1 MRSLVLS
8 AVLPLLFPAQ
18 ETEKLAASAAE
29 KIKSGDFDGAIADL
43 TKAIDQGARRADLYR
58 LRGAARYYS
67 GDSRS
72 ALSDLSEG
80 PEDPIDAETLTLRG
94 SAYFT
99 LEAWADALRDFRAAC
114 RADGSRETP
123 LVVPIWL
130 ARAHAGERDAATRET
145 LKQAPKGWNGRL
157 ATFLA
162 GGISQEELLK
172 EAGEQPGATREDAEA
187 EAWVAVAERRRLD
200 GKDEPELLR
209 KALKLHRP
217 SREFQALVS
226 GHLAFW
232 EHRERRRILDLLEER
247 FRLIPRFHAEFRFQT
262 FTEAGEEVD
271 KDNVAELQFD
281 LDRPNHR
288 LLCSI
293 PKGGAKAPDGMLMY
307 FDKVEMTAWAGEGPA
322 RRMLYATLFEP
333 VDKWEASALAEIK
346 RLLPPEAAKA
356 LTPSVKQMHVMIQ
369 LEGKPGPDQEG
380 TFRFAVGRGSTPS
393 SWTRDGIRYRDT
405 SVRVEDGDTIIDM
418 PSRKKRIVLDRDGF
432 LKSLEARDYDGKRR
446 RLVRT
451 AFTADAPFPVVNF
464 PDRIQ
469 PIPVDTSVQRYW
481 YELQLFV
488 LSPRLRDVLLHWDGI
503 KEAGKEKEATELFVA
518 WVTQFQDTLH
528 TFNVQNSARTY
539 IKWLLDQGQKWD
551 DIKDAK
557 EEHLKN
563 YMTWAAQGRAPME
576 SWMRSQLEELE
587 RRVTAELVEE
597 PIDSR
602 LHPPLRGLRKAI
614 FDFEKIEPVRR
625 RGDNEKAGR
634 IFREELE
641 AARRP

>member
-1 MRSLVLS
+1 MGPLFLS
-8 AVLPLLFPAQ
+8 AILPLLSPLQ
-18 ETEKLAASAAE
+18 ETEKLTTSASE
-29 KIKSGDFDGAIADL
+29 KMQSGDFDGAVADL
-43 TKAIDQGARRADLYR
+43 SKAIEQGARRAAVYR
-58 LRGAARYYS
+58 LRGAAKYYA
-67 GDSRS
+67 GDPRG

-114 RADGSRETP
+114 RADASREAA
-123 LVVPIWL
+123 LVVPLWL

-145 LKQAPKGWNGRL
+145 LKQAPKGWSGRL

-172 EAGEQPGATREDAEA
+172 EAGERPGAVRDDAEA

-217 SREFQALVS
+217 SREFQALAS

-232 EHRERRRILDLLEER
+232 ELRERRRVLDLLEER

-262 FTEAGEEVD
+262 FTEAGEETEED
-271 KDNVAELQFD
+271 APTGLHFD

-288 LLCSI
+288 LLCTV
-293 PKGGAKAPDGMLMY
+293 PKGSAKTPEGMLMY
-307 FDKVEMTAWAGEGPA
+307 FDKVEMTAWAGDAPA

-333 VDKWEASALAEIK
+333 IDKWDASALAETK

-356 LTPSVKQMHVMIQ
+356 LGPSVKEMHLLIQ
-369 LEGKPGPDQEG
+369 LDGKPGPDQQG
-380 TFRFAVGRGSTPS
+380 TLRFAVGRGSTPS
-393 SWTRDGIRYRDT
+393 SWTREAIGHRTT
-405 SVRVEDGDTIIDM
+405 SVRVEDGDTIIEI

-432 LKSLEARDYDGKRR
+432 PKLLEARDYDGTRR
-446 RLVRT
+446 RLART
-451 AFTADAPFPVVNF
+451 AFSADTPFPAVNF
-464 PDRIQ
+464 PERIQ
-469 PIPVDTSVQRYW
+469 PVPIDTSVQRYW
-481 YELQLFV
+481 YELQLVV

-503 KEAGKEKEATELFVA
+503 KEAGKEKEATELFAA

-551 DIKDAK
+551 AIKDATD
-557 EEHLKN
+557 EHLKN
-563 YMTWAAQGRAPME
+563 YKTWAAQGREPLE
-576 SWMRSQLEELE
+576 SWMRGQLEELE

-602 LHPPLRGLRKAI
+602 LHSPLRRLRKAI

-625 RGDNEKAGR
+625 RGDEEKAGR

-641 AARRP
+641 AARRN